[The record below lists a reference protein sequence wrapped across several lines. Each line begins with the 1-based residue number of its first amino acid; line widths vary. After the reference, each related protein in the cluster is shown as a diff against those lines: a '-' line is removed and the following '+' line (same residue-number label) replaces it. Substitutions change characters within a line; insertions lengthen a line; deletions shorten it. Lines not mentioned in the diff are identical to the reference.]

1 MWYTAFMADVLPT
14 SILDR
19 FLDPFTQCLTPEVAK
34 RIADLRADPKMQA
47 RIDELREKAN
57 EGRLSDTEQAEYEE
71 FVDGIDL
78 IAILKAKARAVLAKN
93 A

>member
-14 SILDR
+14 SILDW